1 MPDQP
6 AGFGRHPFLA
16 PSTAIRPTPV
26 RAYLGATPFGVF
38 ETEVDSIPPLG
49 PLDSKESHGDQ
60 ISKKSPMGILKLLS
74 LARHGAL
81 PWPGRGSSPKTGTHA
96 VSHLLS
102 SLTTK
107 TIARLGLRA
116 ARHFALCITAGL
128 RLLLFPA
135 KTLIFARFH
144 RQNTRQKA
152 FFVYSKQIASFP
164 FSLTI
169 WIGRK
174 SCS

>member
-1 MPDQP
+1 
-6 AGFGRHPFLA
+6 
-16 PSTAIRPTPV
+16 
-26 RAYLGATPFGVF
+26 
-38 ETEVDSIPPLG
+38 
-49 PLDSKESHGDQ
+49 
-60 ISKKSPMGILKLLS
+60 MGILKLLS
-74 LARHGAL
+74 PARHGAL

-135 KTLIFARFH
+135 KTLIFARFLRH
-144 RQNTRQKA
+144 GFRYSLNVASATPRSLLSRSSNSDKSERFGYLFKTNRQLSFLTHDLYGSKVFFFHLKTNTLEQSAQRFGGKPGPGPGFCAGGSQRE
-152 FFVYSKQIASFP
+152 V
-164 FSLTI
+164 
-169 WIGRK
+169 
-174 SCS
+174 